1 MNELIYTPLAIFS
14 PVFAALAKL
23 IEVKIKWHQSANI
36 LKASKTKEEKGGT

>member
-1 MNELIYTPLAIFS
+1 MNELIYTPPAIFS